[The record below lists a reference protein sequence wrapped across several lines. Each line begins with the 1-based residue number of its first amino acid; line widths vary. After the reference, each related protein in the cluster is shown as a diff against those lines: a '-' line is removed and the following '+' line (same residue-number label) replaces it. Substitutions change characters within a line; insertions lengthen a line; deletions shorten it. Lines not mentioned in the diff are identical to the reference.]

1 MRNFCRPYVDIMAWN
16 DGVTGSCNLVI
27 VKFPDGTTIR
37 FVVDCGLFQE
47 KECEELNKKLPFG
60 AENIDFTLVTHVH
73 VDHIGRLPFM
83 VKKGYNNN
91 IYATEPTCQLFPHAI
106 GDCFKVL
113 SSFSKRKNEKCLY
126 GQSDV
131 DKTLSL
137 LKPCKYKET
146 FSPVENIKVTF
157 FKNGHLI
164 GATVILVQISY
175 PGCDDINLLFTGDY
189 NNKNIF
195 FNVPKLP
202 KWVTELPITII
213 QESTYGYM
221 DSSEMRKCFKKNIKS
236 CIDNQGT
243 ALVLVFSLGRAQE
256 ILHKLKKMQD
266 EEILD
271 KRIPIY
277 FDGKLAIKYTGMY
290 INDELGIKKQ
300 MIDFLPENLILID
313 NSVSRREV
321 MTDTTPK
328 IIVTTSGMG
337 TYGPAQSYIPE
348 YITRK
353 NVLIHFTGYTAEGT
367 LGYKLK
373 NAEDGEIIEIRGVM
387 SKKRA
392 QVEYTTEDSAHARA
406 DVIID
411 FLKQFTDLKLIL
423 FNHGT
428 NDSKKIIA
436 ERAAREVDAKHI
448 GILGRQYF
456 FRVDAYGLE
465 KTLSTKFD

>member
-1 MRNFCRPYVDIMAWN
+1 MQIQRNIF
-16 DGVTGSCNLVI
+16 T
-27 VKFPDGTTIR
+27 
-37 FVVDCGLFQE
+37 CG
-47 KECEELNKKLPFG
+47 
-60 AENIDFTLVTHVH
+60 
-73 VDHIGRLPFM
+73 
-83 VKKGYNNN
+83 
-91 IYATEPTCQLFPHAI
+91 
-106 GDCFKVL
+106 
-113 SSFSKRKNEKCLY
+113 
-126 GQSDV
+126 
-131 DKTLSL
+131 
-137 LKPCKYKET
+137 
-146 FSPVENIKVTF
+146 NIKVTF

-164 GATVILVQISY
+164 GAAVILVQISY

-195 FNVPKLP
+195 FNVPKIP

-221 DSSEMRKCFKKNIKS
+221 DSSEMHKCFKKNIKS

-256 ILHKLKKMQD
+256 ILYKLKKMQD

-300 MIDFLPENLILID
+300 MLDFLPENLIFID

-353 NVLIHFTGYTAEGT
+353 NILIHFTGYTAEGT

-373 NAEDGEIIEIRGVM
+373 NAEDGGIIEIRGVM

-392 QVEYTTEDSAHARA
+392 QVEYTTEYSAHAKA

-428 NDSKKIIA
+428 NDSKKMIA
-436 ERAAREVDAKHI
+436 ERAAKEVEAKHI